1 MDDCGDG
8 SDEPADCRECST
20 TVSHLKEACLYAL
33 APPPFLAEAPCLGG
47 VTQMISAHSLVFCRV
62 TTELYPFFLFKQ
74 LNSSVSPGAF
84 SAAQVFVLSLHSSVM
99 ERTTAATTQTK
110 PIVVRADKSLS

>member
-20 TVSHLKEACLYAL
+20 AVSHLKEAWLYAL
-33 APPPFLAEAPCLGG
+33 ATFVLAEAPCLGG
-47 VTQMISAHSLVFCRV
+47 VIQTISAHSLVFYQV

-99 ERTTAATTQTK
+99 ERTTAVTTQTK
-110 PIVVRADKSLS
+110 PIVVRVDKSLS